1 MSIRLQGVDR
11 PSTVNVQ
18 SSTPHGA
25 WHLADNPNIYEPQ
38 RSNHFDVVVTGLENL
53 QRAGTI
59 GTEGNAFFPNAQE
72 SIRIA
77 VAGGFVPHYTQ
88 SVININRG
96 NTQVKFAGP
105 MTFGNGTIPINDYI
119 GANTK
124 EILLAWQNLS
134 GNVYTEKVGLAEDY
148 KKECYLIEYTP
159 DFQVVRRWILHGC
172 WISGI
177 SEDPYSSDN
186 GDSKR
191 TITATIEYDYGV
203 IDTSG
208 DAPESRT
215 L

>member
-1 MSIRLQGVDR
+1 
-11 PSTVNVQ
+11 
-18 SSTPHGA
+18 
-25 WHLADNPNIYEPQ
+25 
-38 RSNHFDVVVTGLENL
+38 
-53 QRAGTI
+53 
-59 GTEGNAFFPNAQE
+59 
-72 SIRIA
+72 
-77 VAGGFVPHYTQ
+77 
-88 SVININRG
+88 
-96 NTQVKFAGP
+96 
-105 MTFGNGTIPINDYI
+105 MTFGNGSIPINDYI
-119 GANTK
+119 GVNTK